1 MDYNTKKAAFTMA
14 EVLITIGIL
23 GLAMAMTFP
32 SIVRKYKRKTTETKL
47 AKFYTIMNQ
56 AIRMS
61 ISEHGEI
68 LIDNTNK
75 TSVNNSAYIE
85 KWYKENITKYI
96 KTIYEEGADKNGTY
110 YKVSFIDGS
119 GFNSY
124 MSGSNTT
131 TGKSSLYIF
140 YCLNYKICDYGHYEG
155 ENQFLFT
162 YSPEKQQVIPTYRG
176 QSINNLKRS
185 CYSEN
190 EESRHGCTALIEA
203 NGWKIPDDYPW
214 IK

>member
-23 GLAMAMTFP
+23 GLVMAMTFP

-75 TSVNNSAYIE
+75 TSVSNSAYIE

-96 KTIYEEGADKNGTY
+96 KKIYEEGADKNGTY
-110 YKVSFIDGS
+110 YRVSFIDGT

-124 MSGSNTT
+124 MSSSNPT
-131 TGKSSLYIF
+131 TGKSALYIF
-140 YCLNYKICDYGHYEG
+140 YCIDYKNCKLGQFDGKNH
-155 ENQFLFT
+155 FLFV
-162 YSPEKQQVIPTYRG
+162 YNSEKQSITTAHQG
-176 QSINNLKRS
+176 QSYKNLRNNCYNTNNRHS
-185 CYSEN
+185 CA
-190 EESRHGCTALIEA
+190 ALIEA